1 MSDLKRIRIF
11 DKKISQFELS
21 RRSGVHPSR
30 LSLLENDLTTPT
42 ANERKRI
49 SEALGMSAEE
59 IFGAEAKEA
68 SQKKA
73 AASSR
78 NA

>member
-1 MSDLKRIRIF
+1 MSDLKKIRVL

-42 ANERKRI
+42 MNERKLI
-49 SEALGMSAEE
+49 AEALGIPAEE
-59 IFGAEAKEA
+59 IFGKEMGA
-68 SQKKA
+68 PGAPKGKK
-73 AASSR
+73 
-78 NA
+78 